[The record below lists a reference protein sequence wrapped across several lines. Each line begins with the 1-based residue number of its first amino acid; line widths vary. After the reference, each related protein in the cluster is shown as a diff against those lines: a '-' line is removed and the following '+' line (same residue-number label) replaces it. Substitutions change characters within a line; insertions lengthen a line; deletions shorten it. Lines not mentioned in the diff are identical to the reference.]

1 MSERR
6 TLRTHARLAA
16 LTAAVAALALGLT
29 GIGTAPVAALEGP
42 ADDTVVTE
50 PPAVETPES
59 DVEESQG
66 AQESQEPQEPQ
77 EPQRS
82 QEPESAAPL
91 DDIAPFANE
100 TLEIALQ
107 SKTGVDDAVNDPLD
121 GSTTNDLIRTN
132 DIWTVT
138 AKATQHGTEAQTDVV
153 VQVNAPQGAQFVSL
167 PQYCDASGSSL
178 DPQTLPEPAAPITA
192 SSWES
197 LPAQTLTCKLTPE
210 FVGPETTFDFP
221 FEIRVRPEVPA
232 GTSLT
237 AVAAI
242 RSDQVAAVTAE
253 ATASVVAA
261 PRYDVS
267 KNAYRATPNS
277 STVSAGARECSWD
290 RTIAC
295 RLFAFP
301 INVSLPFAGAG
312 ASPATQISL
321 VDDVSPESLYGV
333 SVDDLEKNGARLR
346 DCYAPTIAYDDTP
359 WARIGTG
366 DREGEPHNSVRDS
379 GTMSCTQA
387 GGPGTDIAVTFDNPD
402 TTAWTYPSEGVRGIA
417 IPADRAAVASGI
429 LRFEVPNSV
438 IRDYGTQ
445 TGASAWKLNVT
456 NTFTDF
462 NVRDIAGNQNDA
474 AWDDQANNTRTVEL
488 SITAGVGQEKYF
500 AGVPGAAGN
509 MSAADYRPYFFQG
522 PPGTTGRDNGDG
534 QLFPGGDTIS
544 MNFYSPAPIVDQE
557 SERLMAGCDYWD
569 GTKLHLKARN
579 WPGSQATPEGG
590 FAQTI
595 PSNGAPVWVSGA
607 DAGDG
612 WLAPGAS
619 AIPELTAQY
628 SNGSTGTAG
637 GNCGQGEWF
646 ADPADV
652 PGNDPEKAAEGVY
665 TAVNQVRWM
674 AVMPLDHAVTT
685 RYGVSIGLTAA
696 DDLEPGDIV
705 PNFVDWYS
713 TTNVTGN
720 ETLEQI
726 SQRPWA
732 TSTYDPATNS
742 GDQGDRHI
750 VSSLNSSIN
759 KEILGNDGNWTS
771 GNTETTAGQGRRFR
785 IQPYILA
792 GETTGS
798 TSNLWIEDCMPDS
811 QILLDSNYSYTTAPV
826 EGALE
831 CAAEE
836 NYVRWDLGPRST
848 DEMIDPVEY
857 TVRISSLSAPGEYV
871 NRARISAV
879 GDNSDESLRTD
890 SQTIRIINPAGVKIE
905 KTPATPQ
912 VQVNNTGAA
921 NTEDISWTIGGANIG
936 PEANVFNLD
945 LVDILPASGVDTEP
959 DDGQPASDF
968 SGTLD
973 LRSVEIPA
981 GVTVYYSTTP
991 ASELSIDPDHASNSV
1006 GGTNP
1011 DGAPHVVNP
1020 DNWAE
1025 WGDSGPA
1032 DLSAVTALRWKVDGA
1047 FNGASN
1053 FSSTV
1058 VMTPRGNAPGD
1069 RYINVLR
1076 GEAVLKTDDGAV
1088 GSIRELGPIF
1098 ATTNVV
1104 GSSIGDYFWFDANG
1118 NGIHDEDETG
1128 VPGADVS
1135 LSGTDDLGNAV
1146 IATTS
1151 TDADGWYEF
1160 ADLRASD
1167 ADGYTVSFDMPEA
1180 LEENGYEFTITEAGD
1195 DPALDSNADGDG
1207 VTVPVI
1213 ITPGMSD
1220 ATIDAGISRSA
1231 IELVKTADPQNG
1243 VDADETIT
1251 YTFTA
1256 TNTGETTLE
1265 EIALQEE
1272 SFTNP
1277 QGDDIT
1283 LNGPLVI
1290 DEDQSTGTPEAL
1302 EPGQRV
1308 VWTAQ
1313 YTVTAAD
1320 LSDDGGLI
1328 ANTASVSGESPRG
1341 NTVTDEDSENV
1352 APVGVGAFTYA
1363 KTSDPESGSS
1373 VLVGDTVTYTLT
1385 VRHNG
1390 AGDVRNATITD
1401 DLSDVLDDAEYN
1413 EDVEPSAGSVTYVDG
1428 VLTWSGNLSAAEA
1441 VTITYSV
1448 TITGDGDLSVRNA
1461 ATSGDERG
1469 QCDDSVGCES
1479 ALDILPGAYTFSKT
1493 SDPASG
1499 SEVSVG
1505 DRITYTLSM
1514 QHNGGGAVAG
1524 AGIVDDLAAVLDDAE
1539 YNADAAATAGEVSVE
1554 GGVLRWTGNL
1564 ASGEQVDITYSVT
1577 VTGGGDDVIR
1587 NAVAATDGRGACAT
1601 DTGCQTVLTLGAGM
1615 FVYSKASDPA
1625 SGTEI
1630 QAGASVTYTLTIE
1643 HRGEGRVR
1651 DATVSD
1657 DLADVLD
1664 DASYND
1670 DATASSGTVDV
1681 ADGVLH
1687 WTGDLAPEDRV
1698 TVTYSVTA
1706 HGRGNSTLANSVTSI
1721 DTRAACDPDR
1731 ECATVHPVAAGGAED
1746 PGEGPWLSIT
1756 GGPLPWIGVSLA
1768 AALLIGGGVILAV
1781 RRMRQRME

>member
-1 MSERR
+1 
-6 TLRTHARLAA
+6 
-16 LTAAVAALALGLT
+16 
-29 GIGTAPVAALEGP
+29 
-42 ADDTVVTE
+42 
-50 PPAVETPES
+50 
-59 DVEESQG
+59 
-66 AQESQEPQEPQ
+66 
-77 EPQRS
+77 
-82 QEPESAAPL
+82 
-91 DDIAPFANE
+91 
-100 TLEIALQ
+100 
-107 SKTGVDDAVNDPLD
+107 
-121 GSTTNDLIRTN
+121 
-132 DIWTVT
+132 
-138 AKATQHGTEAQTDVV
+138 
-153 VQVNAPQGAQFVSL
+153 
-167 PQYCDASGSSL
+167 
-178 DPQTLPEPAAPITA
+178 
-192 SSWES
+192 
-197 LPAQTLTCKLTPE
+197 
-210 FVGPETTFDFP
+210 
-221 FEIRVRPEVPA
+221 
-232 GTSLT
+232 
-237 AVAAI
+237 
-242 RSDQVAAVTAE
+242 
-253 ATASVVAA
+253 
-261 PRYDVS
+261 
-267 KNAYRATPNS
+267 
-277 STVSAGARECSWD
+277 
-290 RTIAC
+290 
-295 RLFAFP
+295 
-301 INVSLPFAGAG
+301 
-312 ASPATQISL
+312 
-321 VDDVSPESLYGV
+321 
-333 SVDDLEKNGARLR
+333 
-346 DCYAPTIAYDDTP
+346 
-359 WARIGTG
+359 
-366 DREGEPHNSVRDS
+366 
-379 GTMSCTQA
+379 
-387 GGPGTDIAVTFDNPD
+387 
-402 TTAWTYPSEGVRGIA
+402 
-417 IPADRAAVASGI
+417 
-429 LRFEVPNSV
+429 
-438 IRDYGTQ
+438 
-445 TGASAWKLNVT
+445 
-456 NTFTDF
+456 
-462 NVRDIAGNQNDA
+462 
-474 AWDDQANNTRTVEL
+474 
-488 SITAGVGQEKYF
+488 
-500 AGVPGAAGN
+500 
-509 MSAADYRPYFFQG
+509 
-522 PPGTTGRDNGDG
+522 
-534 QLFPGGDTIS
+534 

-590 FAQTI
+590 YAQTI
-595 PSNGAPVWVSGA
+595 PSNGAAVWVSGA

-612 WLAPGAS
+612 WLPPGAS

-652 PGNDPEKAAEGVY
+652 PRNDPEKAAEGVY

-726 SQRPWA
+726 SQRSWA
-732 TSTYDPATNS
+732 TSTYDPVTNS
-742 GDQGDRHI
+742 GDRGDRLI

-771 GNTETTAGQGRRFR
+771 GNTETTAGQERRFR

-792 GETTGS
+792 GETIGS
-798 TSNLWIEDCMPDS
+798 TSNLWVEDCMPES
-811 QILLDSNYSYTTAPV
+811 QILLDSNYSYTTTPV
-826 EGALE
+826 DGALE
-831 CAAEE
+831 CAPEE

-848 DEMIDPVEY
+848 DETIEPVEY
-857 TVRISSLSAPGEYV
+857 TVRISSLSASGEYV

-912 VQVNNTGAA
+912 VQVNNTGAT

-959 DDGQPASDF
+959 EDGQSASDF

-991 ASELSIDPDHASNSV
+991 ANELSIHPDHASNTV

-1011 DGAPHVVNP
+1011 DGTPHVVNT
-1020 DNWAE
+1020 DNWTE

-1032 DLSAVTALRWKVDGA
+1032 DLSAVTALRWKVDGE
-1047 FNGASN
+1047 FTGASN

-1058 VMTPRGNAPGD
+1058 VMTPIGNAPGD
-1069 RYINVLR
+1069 RYVNVLR
-1076 GEAVLKTDDGAV
+1076 GEAVLKTDAGAV

-1098 ATTNVV
+1098 ATTNVI
-1104 GSSIGDYFWFDANG
+1104 GSTIGDYFWFDANG
-1118 NGIHDEDETG
+1118 NGIQDEDETG
-1128 VPGADVS
+1128 VPDAEVS
-1135 LSGTDDLGNAV
+1135 LTGTDDLGNPV
-1146 IATTS
+1146 SATTS

-1160 ADLRASD
+1160 ASLRSSD
-1167 ADGYTVSFDMPEA
+1167 AEGYAVTFDIPDA
-1180 LEENGYEFTITEAGD
+1180 LEENGYEFTVTEAGD

-1207 VTVPVI
+1207 VTAPVI
-1213 ITPGMSD
+1213 ITPGMPD
-1220 ATIDAGISRSA
+1220 ATIDAGVSRSD
-1231 IELVKTADPQNG
+1231 IELVKTADPQND
-1243 VDADETIT
+1243 VDADEIVT

-1256 TNTGETTLE
+1256 TNTGETMLDG
-1265 EIALQEE
+1265 IALQED

-1283 LNGPLVI
+1283 LNGPPVI

-1308 VWTAQ
+1308 VWTAP

-1320 LSDDGGLI
+1320 LSDDGGLL

-1413 EDVEPSAGSVTYVDG
+1413 DDVEPSAGSITYVDG
-1428 VLTWSGNLSAAEA
+1428 VLTWAGNLSDGAE

-1448 TITGDGDLSVRNA
+1448 TVKDGGDGIVRNA
-1461 ATSGDERG
+1461 ATPDSRG

-1479 ALDILPGAYTFSKT
+1479 TLDILPGAYTFSKT
-1493 SDPASG
+1493 SDPESG
-1499 SEVSVG
+1499 VEVAVD
-1505 DRITYTLSM
+1505 DRIAYTLTV
-1514 QHNGGGAVAG
+1514 QHNGGAAVAG

-1539 YNADAAATAGEVSVE
+1539 YNEDAVATAGDVSVE
-1554 GGVLRWTGNL
+1554 DGVLRWNGDL

-1587 NAVAATDGRGACAT
+1587 NTVAATDGRGACAT

-1615 FVYSKASDPA
+1615 FVYSKSSDPA
-1625 SGTEI
+1625 SGTEVRP
-1630 QAGASVTYTLTIE
+1630 GSPVTYTLAIE
-1643 HRGEGRVR
+1643 HRGEGTVR

-1698 TVTYSVTA
+1698 TVSYSVTP
-1706 HGRGNSTLANSVTSI
+1706 HERGNGTLANSVTSV
-1721 DTRAACDPDR
+1721 DVRAACDPEQ
-1731 ECATVHPVAAGGAED
+1731 ECATEHPVAAEGAED
-1746 PGEGPWLSIT
+1746 PGDGSWLSAT
-1756 GGPLPWIGVSLA
+1756 GGPLPWVGVALA
-1768 AALLIGGGVILAV
+1768 AVLVIGGGVLLAV
-1781 RRMRQRME
+1781 RRRQQRVE